1 MGDVVDF
8 HIRLKRLQLAQ
19 GRKASM
25 PPFLAL
31 GRDAGSIAGMYEP
44 RKEAEPE
51 GSPSAKI
58 VRFAKKGGPV
68 GPPFEILP

>member
-8 HIRLKRLQLAQ
+8 HMRLRRLQLAQ

-25 PPFLAL
+25 PPLLAL

-44 RKEAEPE
+44 RKETGSE
-51 GSPSAKI
+51 GSPLAKL
-58 VRFAKKGGPV
+58 VRFAKKGGPI
-68 GPPFEILP
+68 GPPFEMLP